1 MFTAIFWRDAAE
13 RAVKTAAQA
22 ALLALGGD
30 MIDVFAAGVS
40 LWQTLAGAAA
50 GGALLSVL
58 TSVATAASTGDD
70 ESASLVASPGPSHV

>member
-1 MFTAIFWRDAAE
+1 MFTSTFWKDAAE

-30 MIDVFAAGVS
+30 MIDVFAGLA
-40 LWQTLAGAAA
+40 LWQTIGGAAA
-50 GGALLSVL
+50 GGALLSIL

-70 ESASLVASPGPSHV
+70 ESASFVASPE